1 MSKESGT
8 VSETLAIETTLPL
21 MLPSTA
27 LELINHFHGK
37 TADFRFN
44 RSFLKRNDHQK
55 NALEVLINVNM

>member
-44 RSFLKRNDHQK
+44 RLKRNDHKK